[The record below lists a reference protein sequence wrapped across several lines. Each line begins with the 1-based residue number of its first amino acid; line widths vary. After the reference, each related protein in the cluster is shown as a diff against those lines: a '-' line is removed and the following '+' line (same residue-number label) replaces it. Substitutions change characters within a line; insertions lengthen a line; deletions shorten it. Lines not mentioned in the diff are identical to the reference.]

1 MSLRRLFELEP
12 HGPDTFVG
20 TGHPYP
26 WGGLYGGHIVAQA
39 LRAASLSVE
48 APMSPHSLRAYFIRS
63 GDNTEPV
70 RYEVDRIR
78 NGRTFST
85 RRVVAR
91 QTVGAILNLEAS
103 FQTPEPS
110 LEVAPVPMIEG
121 LPRPGDLV
129 DDSWSPYF
137 ERRMVPAGSI
147 AGSARDGSGH
157 CAGWFRLRD
166 DFGDD
171 GLLHLCALAYLSD
184 DLPTEGVIRAVPEL
198 LAASERREAGGENE
212 LFATSLD
219 HTVWYHRPI
228 DMSKWHLYEAS
239 CLHFGSARG
248 ISHGYVFAE
257 DGEHVATIAQEVLV
271 RIRQPDR

>member
-1 MSLRRLFELEP
+1 MSLRTLFELES
-12 HGPDTFVG
+12 HGADTLVG

-39 LRAASLSVE
+39 LRAAAHTVD

-103 FQTPEPS
+103 FQIPEAS
-110 LEVAPVPMIEG
+110 LEASPVGMLPG
-121 LPRPGDLV
+121 LPRPEELP

-137 ERRMVPAGSI
+137 ERRMVPAAVMSR
-147 AGSARDGSGH
+147 AARDGSGH

-166 DFGDD
+166 DFGPE

-219 HTVWYHRPI
+219 HAVWYHGPV
-228 DMSKWHLYEAS
+228 DTSKWHLYEAS
-239 CLHFGSARG
+239 CLHFRSARG
-248 ISHGYVFAE
+248 ISHGYVFSE
-257 DGEHVATIAQEVLV
+257 DGVHVATVAQETLV